1 MGNGDAQGCAG
12 SAFGIVGNDI
22 ENFNLELLAQGTED
36 GADEKGSKQAE
47 GHGSQGV
54 NQIGLHRDVY
64 IFSVSGISFT
74 L

>member
-22 ENFNLELLAQGTED
+22 ENFYLELLAQGTED

-54 NQIGLHRDVY
+54 NQIGLHRNVY
-64 IFSVSGISFT
+64 IFPFQEFFHT
-74 L
+74 

>member
-22 ENFNLELLAQGTED
+22 ENFYLELLAQGTED
-36 GADEKGSKQAE
+36 GAEE
-47 GHGSQGV
+47 C
-54 NQIGLHRDVY
+54 IGIYTLRSLYFVRDFITY
-64 IFSVSGISFT
+64 

>member
-36 GADEKGSKQAE
+36 GADDNGMNR
-47 GHGSQGV
+47 G
-54 NQIGLHRDVY
+54 Y
-64 IFSVSGISFT
+64 
-74 L
+74 